1 MLIPTPIL
9 TASKE
14 ILMLI
19 RIPPLFMANINRV
32 IGMLTVSPHTV
43 GQIMM
48 KAKMLPELMLSL
60 TMMPKPLVYKP

>member
-1 MLIPTPIL
+1 
-9 TASKE
+9 
-14 ILMLI
+14 
-19 RIPPLFMANINRV
+19 
-32 IGMLTVSPHTV
+32 MLTVSPHTV